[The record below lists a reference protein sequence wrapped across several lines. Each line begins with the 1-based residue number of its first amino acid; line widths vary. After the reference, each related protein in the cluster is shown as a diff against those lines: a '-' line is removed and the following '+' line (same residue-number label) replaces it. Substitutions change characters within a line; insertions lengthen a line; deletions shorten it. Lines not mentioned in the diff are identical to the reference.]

1 MKTKLQKRRRRKLK
15 TGSPRTKLSDVGVVC
30 SLKYVDPFFIC
41 SLSTN
46 NPLITSTPT
55 LLSPFFCADNEKKKS
70 NKKGENHAMKERKK
84 CINFVI
90 SLS

>member
-46 NPLITSTPT
+46 NPLINIDSHASLT
-55 LLSPFFCADNEKKKS
+55 FFLC
-70 NKKGENHAMKERKK
+70 
-84 CINFVI
+84 
-90 SLS
+90 